1 MTFTTRRH
9 TLGAIALALSA
20 VALPMAAN
28 AGAHDAQG
36 LRSGMVFV
44 SSNDAAGNELL
55 VYARTP
61 EGGLMPYTRMATGG
75 TGSGA
80 GLGSQG
86 AVTLS
91 RDGRHVFV
99 VNALSNSVST
109 FALEGTEL
117 QLMSTVD
124 SGGLHPIS
132 VAEHNGLVYVLNDG
146 GDGNV
151 AGFRNVDGTLQP
163 VAGSMHGLSQAGAGP
178 AQVGFSEDGDALVV
192 TEKGTAKLT
201 SYRVKPDGSLR
212 MPIVTNSPG
221 MTPFGFAFNQH
232 NRLIVSEAVG
242 GAPGASTVS
251 SYRFDNSAPAVP
263 VVVSAAV
270 PDTQSAA
277 CWVAVTP
284 NGRYAYITNAGS
296 SSVSSYRVKPDGT
309 ITLANAA
316 AGMTGTGSS
325 PADVAV
331 SPDGRHLYVRNGR
344 TYTLSS
350 FHVRHDGGLGA
361 RPMLEGLP
369 TTAVGLAAN

>member
-1 MTFTTRRH
+1 MFTTTRRH

-20 VALPMAAN
+20 IALPMAAN

-61 EGGLMPYTRMATGG
+61 EGGLMPYTHMATGG
-75 TGSGA
+75 MGSGA

-91 RDGRHVFV
+91 LDGRFVFV
-99 VNALSNSVST
+99 VNAMSNSVST

-117 QLMSTVD
+117 KLMSTTD

-132 VAEHNGLVYVLNDG
+132 VTEHHGLVYVLNDG

-151 AGFRNVDGTLQP
+151 AGFRNVNGTLQP
-163 VAGSMHGLSQAGAGP
+163 VAGSVQGLSQAGAGP
-178 AQVGFSEDGDALVV
+178 AEVGFSTDGDALVV
-192 TEKGTAKLT
+192 TEKGTSKLT

-212 MPIVTNSPG
+212 MPIVTDSPG
-221 MTPFGFAFNQH
+221 MTPFGFAFNQR

-251 SYRFDNSAPAVP
+251 SYRFDNSAPALP
-263 VVVSAAV
+263 VAVSPAV

-284 NGRYAYITNAGS
+284 NGHFAYITNTGS
-296 SSVSSYRVKPDGT
+296 STVSSYRVAPDGR
-309 ITLANAA
+309 ITLVDAV
-316 AGMTGTGSS
+316 AGMTGTGSA

-331 SPDGRHLYVRNGR
+331 SANGRHLYVRNGR
-344 TYTLSS
+344 TYTLSA
-350 FHVRHDGGLGA
+350 FHVRHDGRLGE
-361 RPMLEGLP
+361 RPVLEGLP

>member
-1 MTFTTRRH
+1 MFITRRH

-20 VALPMAAN
+20 VALPMAAH
-28 AGAHDAQG
+28 AGAHDALG

-55 VYARTP
+55 VFARTP
-61 EGGLMPYTRMATGG
+61 EGGLMPYTHMATGG
-75 TGSGA
+75 MGSGA

-99 VNALSNSVST
+99 VNAMSNTVST

-117 QLMSTVD
+117 QLVSTVD
-124 SGGLHPIS
+124 SGGVHPIS

-163 VAGSMHGLSQAGAGP
+163 VAGSMRGLSQAGGAGP

-192 TEKGTAKLT
+192 TEKTTAKLT

-212 MPIVTNSPG
+212 APIVTNSPG
-221 MTPFGFAFNQH
+221 LTPFGFAFNQH

-251 SYRFDNSAPAVP
+251 SYRFDNRAPAMP

-296 SSVSSYRVKPDGT
+296 STVSSYRVAADGT
-309 ITLANAA
+309 ITLANAT

-331 SPDGRHLYVRNGR
+331 SPDGKHLYVRNGR
-344 TYTLSS
+344 TYTLSA
-350 FHVRHDGGLGA
+350 FHVRHDGSLGP

>member
-1 MTFTTRRH
+1 
-9 TLGAIALALSA
+9 
-20 VALPMAAN
+20 
-28 AGAHDAQG
+28 
-36 LRSGMVFV
+36 
-44 SSNDAAGNELL
+44 
-55 VYARTP
+55 
-61 EGGLMPYTRMATGG
+61 
-75 TGSGA
+75 
-80 GLGSQG
+80 
-86 AVTLS
+86 
-91 RDGRHVFV
+91 
-99 VNALSNSVST
+99 
-109 FALEGTEL
+109 
-117 QLMSTVD
+117 
-124 SGGLHPIS
+124 
-132 VAEHNGLVYVLNDG
+132 VAEHDGLVYVLNDG

-163 VAGSMHGLSQAGAGP
+163 VAGSMRGLSVAGGAGP

-201 SYRVKPDGSLR
+201 SYRVKPDGGLR
-212 MPIVTNSPG
+212 MPIVTSSPG
-221 MTPFGFAFNQH
+221 LTPFGFAFNRR

-251 SYRFDNSAPAVP
+251 SYRFNNNAPAVP

-296 SSVSSYRVKPDGT
+296 SSVSSYRVAPDGA
-309 ITLANAA
+309 ITLANAS
-316 AGMTGTGSS
+316 AGMTGTGSA

-331 SPDGRHLYVRNGR
+331 SADGKHLYVRNGR
-344 TYTLSS
+344 TYTLSA

-361 RPMLEGLP
+361 RPVLEGLP